1 MLSHFNWKEGSTT
14 RTLAVSEPIKRY
26 FSRGKYKTLSS
37 EIENEEVVEL
47 FKDNTLVCVYLP
59 ILTLT
64 PGCIFFLVKH
74 RPVHRGDDLA

>member
-1 MLSHFNWKEGSTT
+1 MLRHFNSKEGSTI
-14 RTLAVSEPIKRY
+14 RKLAVSKPIKCY

-37 EIENEEVVEL
+37 EIENDEVVEL
-47 FKDNTLVCVYLP
+47 LKNNTLVCVDLP

-74 RPVHRGDDLA
+74 RPVHRGDDFA